1 MKNKIII
8 VLIAVV
14 ITAGFLYW
22 TLTPPSIFNFIPFSI
37 HQAFFKKVTENG
49 EVINIVSENSFI
61 KLFDVFISLIVFWI
75 TYKLSKL
82 LLT

>member
-1 MKNKIII
+1 MKNKIITI
-8 VLIAVV
+8 LVAVV

-22 TLTPPSIFNFIPFSI
+22 TLIPPSIFNFIPFSI
-37 HQAFFKKVTENG
+37 HQAFFKQVTENG
-49 EVINIVSENSFI
+49 EVINIVSESIFV
-61 KLFDVFISLIVFWI
+61 KLFDVFVSLIVFWI